1 MNRREQL
8 FQQCEDDI
16 FSLLMLDYAEQE
28 GARLEAENQRLK
40 QDPEAAIP
48 DSAYQKGLKAIQ
60 RGMRAKRRRTLARG
74 ANVVLHRV
82 AVAVLIGVLLFTTAF
97 AISPA
102 FREGVRNLVV
112 SMTAESADLEL
123 VTSEAAVGSDLLSHY
138 VFPDC
143 PEGFELTEEGQDDSK
158 RWQLFC
164 DKANNDTLIFITV
177 QKAIDMSYGVDTEN
191 VEYIEHLQIQGF
203 DGIITEENNM
213 CNVVYADTLHNTFV
227 QVYCVGLDREVVVDL
242 ISEISFVEN

>member
-1 MNRREQL
+1 M
-8 FQQCEDDI
+8 
-16 FSLLMLDYAEQE
+16 
-28 GARLEAENQRLK
+28 
-40 QDPEAAIP
+40 
-48 DSAYQKGLKAIQ
+48 
-60 RGMRAKRRRTLARG
+60 ARG

-143 PEGFELTEEGQDDSK
+143 PEEFTLTSDKINDVQ
-158 RWQLFC
+158 RWQLYYDTSGNFIYFAVQQAD
-164 DKANNDTLIFITV
+164 DKSF
-177 QKAIDMSYGVDTEN
+177 SVDTEN
-191 VEYIEHLQIQGF
+191 SENAIPLQIHEFEGILVEK
-203 DGIITEENNM
+203 DGT
-213 CNVVYADTLHNTFV
+213 CNIVYADTTHNTFV
-227 QVYCVGLDREVVVDL
+227 QLYCKGIDQETALTL
-242 ISEISFVEN
+242 ISNISFVEN

>member
-60 RGMRAKRRRTLARG
+60 RGMRARRRRTLARG

-82 AVAVLIGVLLFTTAF
+82 AVVVLIGVLLFTTAF

-123 VTSEAAVGSDLLSHY
+123 VTTEAAVGSDLLSHY

-143 PEGFELTEEGQDDSK
+143 PEGFELMEERLDEFKFWRSYSNSSGNYIYFS
-158 RWQLFC
+158 
-164 DKANNDTLIFITV
+164 V
-177 QKAIDMSYGVDTEN
+177 QQTGNTSYGVDTEN
-191 VEYIEHLQIQGF
+191 SNDLKPVQINGF
-203 DGIITEENNM
+203 DGIMTEENGTYNI
-213 CNVVYADTLHNTFV
+213 VYADTVHNTFI
-227 QVYCVGLDREVVVDL
+227 QLYCRGLDYETAIEL
-242 ISEISFVEN
+242 ISGISFRE

>member
-123 VTSEAAVGSDLLSHY
+123 VTTEAAVGSDLLSRY

-143 PEGFELTEEGQDDSK
+143 PEGFELVEEGQDDSK
-158 RWQLFC
+158 RWLLFC
-164 DKANNDTLIFITV
+164 NNTNEESIYMAVQQATGTSFGMDTMDKNTV
-177 QKAIDMSYGVDTEN
+177 
-191 VEYIEHLQIQGF
+191 EHIQINGF
-203 DGIITEENNM
+203 DGVLFEEGETYNI
-213 CNVVYADTLHNTFV
+213 VYADTQHNFFIHIV
-227 QVYCVGLDREVVVDL
+227 SVGISRETTLAL
-242 ISEISFVEN
+242 ISEISFVNS

>member
-28 GARLEAENQRLK
+28 GARLETENQRLK

-123 VTSEAAVGSDLLSHY
+123 VTTEAAAGSDLLSRY
-138 VFPDC
+138 IFPDC
-143 PEGFELTEEGQDDSK
+143 PEGFELTEEGQDDSQ
-158 RWQLFC
+158 RWQFFY
-164 DKANNDTLIFITV
+164 DNAGNFICFSV
-177 QKAIDMSYGVDTEN
+177 QYAESKSFGIDTEN
-191 VEYIEHLQIQGF
+191 SANTEQLQILDF
-203 DGIITEENNM
+203 DGLLVIKDGTLNI
-213 CNVVYADTLHNTFV
+213 VYADTIHNTFV
-227 QVYCVGLDREVVVDL
+227 QIYCKGIDRTTALSL
-242 ISEISFVEN
+242 ISDISYNGN

>member
-102 FREGVRNLVV
+102 FREEVRNLVV

-123 VTSEAAVGSDLLSHY
+123 VTDSFPQVNAADLLNHY
-138 VFPDC
+138 VFPDG
-143 PEGFELTEEGQDDSK
+143 PEGY
-158 RWQLFC
+158 
-164 DKANNDTLIFITV
+164 V
-177 QKAIDMSYGVDTEN
+177 
-191 VEYIEHLQIQGF
+191 
-203 DGIITEENNM
+203 
-213 CNVVYADTLHNTFV
+213 
-227 QVYCVGLDREVVVDL
+227 
-242 ISEISFVEN
+242 

>member
-60 RGMRAKRRRTLARG
+60 RGMRARRRRTLARG

-123 VTSEAAVGSDLLSHY
+123 VTTEAAVGSDLLSHY

-143 PEGFELTEEGQDDSK
+143 PEGFELVNEGIDNFK
-158 RWQLFC
+158 RWVVYRDTSERYICFSIQLTENTSFG
-164 DKANNDTLIFITV
+164 
-177 QKAIDMSYGVDTEN
+177 MDTEDMETMEPLTVN
-191 VEYIEHLQIQGF
+191 GFEGVLVE
-203 DGIITEENNM
+203 EENT
-213 CNVVYADTLHNTFV
+213 CNLVYADTSHNTFI
-227 QVYCVGLDREVVVDL
+227 QVYCIGIDKETTLEL
-242 ISEISFVEN
+242 SNKITYFEN

>member
-28 GARLEAENQRLK
+28 GARLETENQRLK
-40 QDPEAAIP
+40 QDPDAAIP

-102 FREGVRNLVV
+102 FREEVRNLVV

-123 VTSEAAVGSDLLSHY
+123 VTTEAAVGSDLLSHY

-143 PEGFELTEEGQDDSK
+143 PEGFHLEEETTLGFMRWAVFYDDNGNNICFSVQQTEQKSLSVDIEDS
-158 RWQLFC
+158 
-164 DKANNDTLIFITV
+164 
-177 QKAIDMSYGVDTEN
+177 EN
-191 VEYIEHLQIQGF
+191 VEHLQIQGF
-203 DGIITEENNM
+203 DAILVEKDGTYNI
-213 CNVVYADTLHNTFV
+213 VYADTDHNTFV
-227 QVYCVGLDREVVVDL
+227 QVYCAGLERETALNL
-242 ISEISFVEN
+242 ISEITFI

>member
-60 RGMRAKRRRTLARG
+60 RGMRARRRRTLARG

-123 VTSEAAVGSDLLSHY
+123 VTTEAAAGSDLLSHY

-143 PEGFELTEEGQDDSK
+143 PEGFELTEEGQDNYY
-158 RWQLFC
+158 RWQYLSDSTGRNVFLSVHH
-164 DKANNDTLIFITV
+164 AEERTFGI
-177 QKAIDMSYGVDTEN
+177 DTEN
-191 VEYIEHLQIQGF
+191 KESMKQVQINGF
-203 DGIITEENNM
+203 DGVIIQDNDT
-213 CNVVYADTLHNTFV
+213 CNIVYADTIHNTFV
-227 QVYCVGLDREVVVDL
+227 QVYCVGLNEEVALSL
-242 ISEISFVEN
+242 ISDISFVEK

>member
-28 GARLEAENQRLK
+28 GARLETENQRLK

-60 RGMRAKRRRTLARG
+60 RGMRARRRRKLARG
-74 ANVVLHRV
+74 ANLVLHRV
-82 AVAVLIGVLLFTTAF
+82 AVVVLIGVLLFTTAF

-123 VTSEAAVGSDLLSHY
+123 VTTEAAAGSDLLSHY

-143 PEGFELTEEGQDDSK
+143 PEGFELMEEGVTSFSRWALFHDSNENVIYFSVSEGEQ
-158 RWQLFC
+158 RSF
-164 DKANNDTLIFITV
+164 
-177 QKAIDMSYGVDTEN
+177 GVDTEN
-191 VEYIEHLQIQGF
+191 SENIEKIQINGF
-203 DGIITEENNM
+203 DAFLTKDGNTYNI
-213 CNVVYADTLHNTFV
+213 VYADGLHNTFI
-227 QVYCVGLDREVVVDL
+227 QLYCAGLGRDSALEL
-242 ISEISFVEN
+242 ISAISFVEN

>member
-123 VTSEAAVGSDLLSHY
+123 VTTEAAVGSDLLSHY

-143 PEGFELTEEGQDDSK
+143 PEGFRLEKEGQDNSQ

-164 DKANNDTLIFITV
+164 DDVGNSICFSIQTAEERSFSIDITNE
-177 QKAIDMSYGVDTEN
+177 DST
-191 VEYIEHLQIQGF
+191 EHLQINGYNGILIEK
-203 DGIITEENNM
+203 DGTYNI
-213 CNVVYADTLHNTFV
+213 VYADTLHNTFV
-227 QVYCVGLDREVVVDL
+227 QIYCVGIERNVALNM
-242 ISEISFVEN
+242 ISKISFT

>member
-28 GARLEAENQRLK
+28 GARLETENQRLK

-123 VTSEAAVGSDLLSHY
+123 VTTEAAVGSDLLSHY

-143 PEGFELTEEGQDDSK
+143 PEGFELESQEQNEYK
-158 RWQLFC
+158 RWQYFSTT
-164 DKANNDTLIFITV
+164 DGKSIFISV
-177 QKAIDMSYGVDTEN
+177 QQATDTSFGIDAEEEKELES
-191 VEYIEHLQIQGF
+191 IQINGF
-203 DGIITEENNM
+203 DGVLSMRNDTYNI
-213 CNVVYADTLHNTFV
+213 VYADNQHNTFV
-227 QVYCVGLDREVVVDL
+227 QIICVGLSRETALEL
-242 ISEISFVEN
+242 ISNISYNEN

>member
-60 RGMRAKRRRTLARG
+60 WGMRARRRRKLARG

-123 VTSEAAVGSDLLSHY
+123 VTTEAAAGSDLLSHY

-143 PEGFELTEEGQDDSK
+143 PEGFELMEEGQDDYY
-158 RWQLFC
+158 RWQLFS
-164 DKANNDTLIFITV
+164 NEIGNTIFMSIQQTQDTSLGM
-177 QKAIDMSYGVDTEN
+177 D
-191 VEYIEHLQIQGF
+191 IEHSESMESIQILNF
-203 DGIITEENNM
+203 DGFLIKENGAYNI
-213 CNVVYADTLHNTFV
+213 VYADTLHNTFV
-227 QVYCVGLDREVVVDL
+227 QVHCVGLDRETTL
-242 ISEISFVEN
+242 NLASQISFD

>member
-60 RGMRAKRRRTLARG
+60 RGMRAKAHIGPG

-82 AVAVLIGVLLFTTAF
+82 AVAVLIGGAAVHHR
-97 AISPA
+97 
-102 FREGVRNLVV
+102 FRHQPRPSGRGRNLVV

-123 VTSEAAVGSDLLSHY
+123 VTTEAAAGSDLLSHY

-143 PEGFELTEEGQDDSK
+143 PEGFHLGEETTLGFMRWAVFYDDNGNNICFSVQQTE
-158 RWQLFC
+158 
-164 DKANNDTLIFITV
+164 
-177 QKAIDMSYGVDTEN
+177 QK
-191 VEYIEHLQIQGF
+191 
-203 DGIITEENNM
+203 
-213 CNVVYADTLHNTFV
+213 
-227 QVYCVGLDREVVVDL
+227 
-242 ISEISFVEN
+242 IS

>member
-60 RGMRAKRRRTLARG
+60 RGMRARRRRTLARG

-123 VTSEAAVGSDLLSHY
+123 VTTEAAAGSDLLSHY

-143 PEGFELTEEGQDDSK
+143 PEGFELTEEESNDYIHWVLFSDNNSRSIYFAVQIPDD
-158 RWQLFC
+158 
-164 DKANNDTLIFITV
+164 V
-177 QKAIDMSYGVDTEN
+177 SYGINTEN
-191 VEYIEHLQIQGF
+191 IEHMESIK
-203 DGIITEENNM
+203 INNFEGLYVKEG
-213 CNVVYADTLHNTFV
+213 NTHNIVYADTENGVFV
-227 QVYCVGLDREVVVDL
+227 QTICVGLNQETALDL
-242 ISEISFVEN
+242 ISKISYSNN

>member
-28 GARLEAENQRLK
+28 GARLETENQRLK

-60 RGMRAKRRRTLARG
+60 RGMRARRRRTLARG

-123 VTSEAAVGSDLLSHY
+123 VTDATPQDEATDLLSHY

-143 PEGFELTEEGQDDSK
+143 PEGFELIETGQNNFR
-158 RWQLFC
+158 RWQSSRNSNG
-164 DKANNDTLIFITV
+164 DMIFFAV
-177 QKAIDMSYGVDTEN
+177 QPATDISYSMDTEN
-191 VEYIEHLQIQGF
+191 VDHIEQIQINGF
-203 DGIITEENNM
+203 DGMLVKENDTY
-213 CNVVYADTLHNTFV
+213 NVVYADTQHNAFV
-227 QVYCVGLDREVVVDL
+227 QIISEGLDQETTLTL
-242 ISEISFVEN
+242 ISQITYVDN

>member
-60 RGMRAKRRRTLARG
+60 RGMRARRRRKLARG

-123 VTSEAAVGSDLLSHY
+123 VTTEAAVGSDLLSHY

-143 PEGFELTEEGQDDSK
+143 PEEFTLTSDKINDVQ
-158 RWQLFC
+158 RWQLYYDTSGNFIYFAVQQAD
-164 DKANNDTLIFITV
+164 DKSF
-177 QKAIDMSYGVDTEN
+177 SVDTEN
-191 VEYIEHLQIQGF
+191 SENAIPLQIHEFEGILVEK
-203 DGIITEENNM
+203 DGT
-213 CNVVYADTLHNTFV
+213 CNIVYADTTHNTFV
-227 QVYCVGLDREVVVDL
+227 QLYCKGIDQETALTL
-242 ISEISFVEN
+242 ISNISFVEN